1 MIEMFVNRK
10 GVYSTMSVVKCK
22 PYGRKNQLWAYTFIA
37 PQIIGILAFT
47 LFPIVFSLALSF
59 CDWNLVKPMKFVGFD
74 NFVKVYK
81 SAVFWEV
88 LKNTGYYV
96 LMYVPSVAVC
106 SLLLAK
112 ALNKTFKGSTLVRTL
127 LYLPHLTCSVAVCM
141 VWGFMY
147 QSEGVLNKL
156 LSLVNIQGPKW
167 LHDPNWAMISVVI
180 VSVWRCL
187 GHHMVLY
194 LAGLRG
200 INPTYYEAARIDG
213 ASSVRCFFN
222 ITLPMLSPTIFFT
235 LCTSMINSF
244 QVFDEVYMLTEGGPG
259 RSTQTIVYRI
269 FTTAFQNLKL
279 GRASVMAWSLF
290 VIIMIFTAIQFTMQK
305 YWVNYDA

>member
-1 MIEMFVNRK
+1 MNAATTPKR
-10 GVYSTMSVVKCK
+10 STIRGKDA
-22 PYGRKNQLWAYTFIA
+22 LWAYVFIA
-37 PQIIGILAFT
+37 PQIIGILVFT
-47 LFPIVFSLALSF
+47 MFPILFSLALSF
-59 CDWNLVKPMKFVGFD
+59 CDWNLVKPLKFVGLS
-74 NFVKVYK
+74 NFTKVFS
-81 SAVFWEV
+81 SAVYWEV
-88 LKNTGYYV
+88 LRNTGYYV
-96 LMYVPSVAVC
+96 LMYVPSVAII
-106 SLLLAK
+106 SLTLAM
-112 ALNKTFKGSTLVRTL
+112 ALNKTFRGATAVRTM

-141 VWGFMY
+141 VWGFMF
-147 QSEGVLNKL
+147 QSEGVLNRL
-156 LSLVNIQGPKW
+156 LDTVGIQGPKW
-167 LHDPNWAMISVVI
+167 LADPTWAMPSVVI

-213 ASSVRCFFN
+213 ATPVRCFFH

-244 QVFDEVYMLTEGGPG
+244 QVFDEVYMLTGGGPG
-259 RSTQTIVYRI
+259 RATQTIVYRI
-269 FTTAFQNLKL
+269 FITAFESLKL